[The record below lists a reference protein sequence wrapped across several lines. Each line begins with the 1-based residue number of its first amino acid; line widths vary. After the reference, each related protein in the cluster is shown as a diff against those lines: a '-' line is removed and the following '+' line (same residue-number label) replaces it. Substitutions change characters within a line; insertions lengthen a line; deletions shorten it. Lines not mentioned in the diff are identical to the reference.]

1 MFDCRHRPLELPAPL
16 AQELAAAYGEPHR
29 AYHNATHIAELL
41 GWFDR
46 VSDDLGWRQPKEIY
60 VAMVF
65 HDAIY
70 EPGAKDNESRS
81 AQWARA
87 AELDVEADRVVSLIE
102 LTAWHGSVSSVDAEA
117 ALFLDADM
125 AILGAPPAQFDAYNA
140 AIAREYSFLP
150 PEEYREGRRGFLSV
164 LAKRP
169 RIYLS
174 DYFHA
179 MLDAQARENLARAI
193 AAL

>member
-1 MFDCRHRPLELPAPL
+1 STTLFR
-16 AQELAAAYGEPHR
+16 
-29 AYHNATHIAELL
+29 
-41 GWFDR
+41 
-46 VSDDLGWRQPKEIY
+46 S
-60 VAMVF
+60 
-65 HDAIY
+65 
-70 EPGAKDNESRS
+70 AKDNESRS